1 MKPKRTDFAREGV
14 MKFLSNSYLAQDFP
28 CSGALQNGQRQ
39 SGGFEQNSDNRN

>member
-28 CSGALQNGQRQ
+28 CFDGLQRGPQ
-39 SGGFEQNSDNRN
+39 